1 MIVEILCGCIY
12 VCNKYLVNAVY
23 IFRFV
28 SSFTNINMIV
38 VSYYDVNAT
47 SKYFVLHTQYIHKK
61 FPQGFA
67 CFHELL
73 YKKHSN

>member
-1 MIVEILCGCIY
+1 MIVEILCVCIY

-38 VSYYDVNAT
+38 VSYYDVNTT
-47 SKYFVLHTQYIHKK
+47 SKYFVLHT
-61 FPQGFA
+61 
-67 CFHELL
+67 
-73 YKKHSN
+73 